1 MKFHDVIGHK
11 NTMGMPDVF
20 GNHEFHHEKR
30 ALCPHLSYSL
40 PMSQDPAKA
49 AKARALVASLLFV
62 EAGVVFA
69 LAGWLLVL
77 TITSDSF
84 ELLPLLGVLL
94 FAFLGG
100 GGLLLCGL
108 FYKSGKYYGRAP
120 AVLANLIAL
129 GVVSYQIEAHLW
141 FVAIP
146 LAALA
151 GTTLISVLRA
161 IPTDL

>member
-1 MKFHDVIGHK
+1 M
-11 NTMGMPDVF
+11 T
-20 GNHEFHHEKR
+20 
-30 ALCPHLSYSL
+30 
-40 PMSQDPAKA
+40 QDPAKA

-62 EAGVVFA
+62 EAGVV
-69 LAGWLLVL
+69 LAIAAWLIVL
-77 TITSDSF
+77 TFTADAF
-84 ELLPLLGVLL
+84 EFLPLLGVLL
-94 FAFLGG
+94 FALLGG

-146 LAALA
+146 LTALA

-161 IPTDL
+161 IPTDS

>member
-1 MKFHDVIGHK
+1 MK
-11 NTMGMPDVF
+11 
-20 GNHEFHHEKR
+20 
-30 ALCPHLSYSL
+30 
-40 PMSQDPAKA
+40 QDP

-62 EAGVVFA
+62 EAGVVLLLA
-69 LAGWLLVL
+69 LWLVVL
-77 TITSDSF
+77 TFTTDSF
-84 ELLPLLGVLL
+84 ELLPFLGVLL
-94 FAFLGG
+94 FALLGAA
-100 GGLLLCGL
+100 GLAASAIG
-108 FYKSGKYYGRAP
+108 YRHGKYFGRSP

-129 GVVSYQIEAHLW
+129 GAVSYQIEAHLW